1 MVEFQKGQGGAG
13 NKLII
18 DLSDIIRYGIN
29 LLDIQLMLTR
39 LNVPRIDRGQE
50 PRIWIRYAS
59 KYIGEIGAE
68 EINSILQGDMNMFN
82 QYEQNTI
89 EGINNFIKD
98 NLQTINQLLA

>member
-18 DLSDIIRYGIN
+18 DLNDIIRYGIN
-29 LLDIQLMLTR
+29 LLDIQLMLIK

-50 PRIWIRYAS
+50 SRIWIRYAS

-68 EINSILQGDMNMFN
+68 EIVFLLQSNINLFN
-82 QYEQNTI
+82 PYEQDTI
-89 EGINNFIKD
+89 IGIKNFIADHHQK
-98 NLQTINQLLA
+98 INQLLH